1 MKDERSNTV
10 MVRGEQERHILSILV
25 DNQPGVLSRIVGL
38 FSSRGFNIESLCV
51 AETTDPLIS
60 RIVLV
65 TVGDMSIVEQI
76 KKQLNKL
83 INVIKVMDFTGT
95 KFVQREMAL
104 IKVRA
109 KPEQRAE
116 ILRIVDIFRSRVVD
130 VSAEYFTIEVTGD
143 GDKVAAF
150 LRLLKPFDIK
160 EIVKTGA
167 IALARE
173 KR

>member
-1 MKDERSNTV
+1 

-25 DNQPGVLSRIVGL
+25 DNQPGVLSRIAGL

-130 VSAEYFTIEVTGD
+130 VSAEYLTIEVTGD

-150 LRLLKPFDIK
+150 LRLLKPLGIK

-173 KR
+173 KK